1 MKKAAKTK
9 KGAKGPVW
17 NLGLLYKSPEDP
29 QIEKDMQEIEQRCAD
44 FAKKYQNGQFLKDED
59 LLLQSL
65 KDYEKLCEYIE
76 CKPFVYF
83 YFLRDIESS
92 NPKAAQAI
100 QLISSRSAKAG
111 NLVVFYEVEIG
122 KLSDEDQKKY
132 LNSKKL
138 SHYKVLLQ
146 RIFVDAKHTL
156 SVAEEKIM
164 NLKNLP
170 ADQMWSDANEKILNK
185 RSVKWKGKTISLS
198 EGLQKIH
205 DLPNA
210 KERYKLDELVSEK
223 LKEVGEF
230 AEAEINAVYTNKK
243 IDDELRGYKLPYEN
257 TVRSYR
263 NDKDVV
269 EQLVKTTTEAFPLAH
284 RFFKIKSK
292 ILKLKKLKYADR
304 KIGIGKINKKF
315 TFAES
320 VEILKKILNDIDPK
334 YAEIFS
340 GYLKN
345 GQIDVPPRVGKTSG
359 AYCFSTYRNPTF
371 VLLNHTDTFDS
382 FSTLAHEMGH
392 AFHGEL
398 CQKQGTIYSSYST
411 SLAESASTLFE
422 TLAVEEVSET
432 LSDKEKIIALHDRIN
447 DDIQTIFR
455 QIACFN
461 FEKDLHQA
469 IRSKGYLTKEEI
481 GWFHNKNMKA
491 YLGPLYQ
498 FTENDGYFFVTWSHI
513 RRFFYVYSY
522 AYGQLVSKALVRRY
536 RQDKKFWSKIEQYLS
551 AGGKDSPENILKEI
565 GLDVTKPEF
574 WKEGLKELEENI
586 IKLEKLVA
594 KKK

>member
-1 MKKAAKTK
+1 
-9 KGAKGPVW
+9 
-17 NLGLLYKSPEDP
+17 
-29 QIEKDMQEIEQRCAD
+29 
-44 FAKKYQNGQFLKDED
+44 
-59 LLLQSL
+59 
-65 KDYEKLCEYIE
+65 
-76 CKPFVYF
+76 
-83 YFLRDIESS
+83 
-92 NPKAAQAI
+92 
-100 QLISSRSAKAG
+100 
-111 NLVVFYEVEIG
+111 
-122 KLSDEDQKKY
+122 
-132 LNSKKL
+132 
-138 SHYKVLLQ
+138 
-146 RIFVDAKHTL
+146 
-156 SVAEEKIM
+156 
-164 NLKNLP
+164 
-170 ADQMWSDANEKILNK
+170 
-185 RSVKWKGKTISLS
+185 
-198 EGLQKIH
+198 
-205 DLPNA
+205 
-210 KERYKLDELVSEK
+210 
-223 LKEVGEF
+223 
-230 AEAEINAVYTNKK
+230 
-243 IDDELRGYKLPYEN
+243 
-257 TVRSYR
+257 
-263 NDKDVV
+263 
-269 EQLVKTTTEAFPLAH
+269 
-284 RFFKIKSK
+284 
-292 ILKLKKLKYADR
+292 
-304 KIGIGKINKKF
+304 
-315 TFAES
+315 
-320 VEILKKILNDIDPK
+320 
-334 YAEIFS
+334 
-340 GYLKN
+340 
-345 GQIDVPPRVGKTSG
+345 
-359 AYCFSTYRNPTF
+359 
-371 VLLNHTDTFDS
+371 
-382 FSTLAHEMGH
+382 MGH